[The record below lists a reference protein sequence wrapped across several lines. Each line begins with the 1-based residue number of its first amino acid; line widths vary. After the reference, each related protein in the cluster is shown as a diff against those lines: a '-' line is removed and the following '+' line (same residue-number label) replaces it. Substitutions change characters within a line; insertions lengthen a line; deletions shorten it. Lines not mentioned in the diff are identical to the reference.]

1 VPAET
6 DLGRQFR
13 TLRKTRGLSLAD
25 VATATN
31 ISSSFLSLF
40 ETGKSDITFGRLA
53 RLIESFGVSITELI
67 PDPEPEQRLIVRRT
81 LRRRLESPS
90 EHATVEVLAHSRQKM
105 LPVLVNL
112 APGGSVEETI
122 NPEGGELFLFVL
134 RGDIEIDDGRQE
146 RLRIGKGDAVYVRTD
161 RNRTFRN
168 TGAKPAEWLAVQ
180 TPAVP

>member
-1 VPAET
+1 
-6 DLGRQFR
+6 
-13 TLRKTRGLSLAD
+13 
-25 VATATN
+25 
-31 ISSSFLSLF
+31 
-40 ETGKSDITFGRLA
+40 
-53 RLIESFGVSITELI
+53 
-67 PDPEPEQRLIVRRT
+67 
-81 LRRRLESPS
+81 
-90 EHATVEVLAHSRQKM
+90 M

-134 RGDIEIDDGRQE
+134 RGDVEIDDGQQD

-168 TGAKPAEWLAVQ
+168 TGTKPAEWLAVQ

>member
-53 RLIESFGVSITELI
+53 RLIEFFGVSITELI
-67 PDPEPEQRLIVRRT
+67 PDPEPEQTVVVRGD
-81 LRRRLESPS
+81 RRRHLESLS

-105 LPVLVNL
+105 LPVLVSL
-112 APGGSVEETI
+112 APGGSVEQTT
-122 NPEGGELFLFVL
+122 NPDGGELFLFVL
-134 RGDIEIDDGRQE
+134 RGDIEIDDGQQE
-146 RLRIGKGDAVYVRTD
+146 RLRVGKGDAVYVRTD

-168 TGAKPAEWLAVQ
+168 PGGKPAEWLAVR
-180 TPAVP
+180 TPSVP